1 MFCRTAPKLLHPRCL
16 TDFWICVC
24 QNSKEAPSHIFDR
37 IPSSHLIE
45 LINPNNAKDYL
56 QYIKFMLKN
65 KYSCYYPNY
74 KNIKMAT
81 VIQHIK
87 SKLLRNK
94 ALELFL
100 RTWSMEMKNLER
112 PNGLHRFY
120 LNNCKLS
127 TNMDRLFKR
136 KQNSTEMTQN
146 KSVSLFHELLQE
158 LAKLLFWMRHSFF
171 GLRAL

>member
-1 MFCRTAPKLLHPRCL
+1 
-16 TDFWICVC
+16 
-24 QNSKEAPSHIFDR
+24 
-37 IPSSHLIE
+37 
-45 LINPNNAKDYL
+45 
-56 QYIKFMLKN
+56 
-65 KYSCYYPNY
+65 
-74 KNIKMAT
+74 MAT

-87 SKLLRNK
+87 SKFLRNK

-100 RTWSMEMKNLER
+100 RTSSMEMKNLAR

-136 KQNSTEMTQN
+136 KRNSTEMTQN
-146 KSVSLFHELLQE
+146 KSVSLFH
-158 LAKLLFWMRHSFF
+158 KLLLELTKLFFWMRHSFC